1 MENSVMKE
9 NIHLMSI
16 VGYFSS
22 TLCGAIMGLLFY
34 ILFGEMGLSNLVSAM
49 AAWAIAAAV
58 AAVLLCIVW
67 LAAREPKK
75 VNPNVP
81 KE

>member
-1 MENSVMKE
+1 MWRNYGTVV
-9 NIHLMSI
+9 L
-16 VGYFSS
+16 
-22 TLCGAIMGLLFY
+22 
-34 ILFGEMGLSNLVSAM
+34 GEMGLSNLVSAM
-49 AAWAIAAAV
+49 AAWASAAAV

-67 LAAREPKK
+67 LTAREPKK

>member
-22 TLCGAIMGLLFY
+22 TLCGAIMGLLFLGKWDFRIWY
-34 ILFGEMGLSNLVSAM
+34 RPWLHGLVQ
-49 AAWAIAAAV
+49 
-58 AAVLLCIVW
+58 LL
-67 LAAREPKK
+67 
-75 VNPNVP
+75 
-81 KE
+81 